1 MRRFVVAV
9 GLACAVTNAQSLPAP
24 SPAPT
29 QLAPLQ
35 LAPETQLAP
44 PRLLGVVAMP
54 EPMPPVAWSF
64 AAGLATGLVSLAIGG
79 ALVATNS
86 HANEVTGTY
95 VIMSGL
101 TLAPVVSHL
110 VSREWGRAAIFGG
123 LPALS
128 LAGMTALL
136 QAHEPVVD
144 EGNKDDTRIA
154 YVVLIS
160 WGILSAAGGLVDSL
174 WAGERARNRNRI
186 SLTPTLG
193 AGRVGLSLGGDW

>member
-9 GLACAVTNAQSLPAP
+9 GLACAVANAQALPAP
-24 SPAPT
+24 SPAPM
-29 QLAPLQ
+29 
-35 LAPETQLAP
+35 QLAP
-44 PRLLGVVAMP
+44 PRLLAAPPVVAMP
-54 EPMPPVAWSF
+54 ERMPPVAWSF
-64 AAGLATGLVSLAIGG
+64 VAGLATGLVSLAVGG
-79 ALVATNS
+79 ALVATNN
-86 HANEVTGTY
+86 HDNEVAGTY

-110 VSREWGRAAIFGG
+110 VSREWGRAGIFGS

-128 LAGMTALL
+128 LLGMTALL
-136 QAHEPVVD
+136 EEHVAVVN

-160 WGILSAAGGLVDSL
+160 WGILSSAGGLVDSL